1 MTAEGR
7 AAEPA
12 PSAELLLYLA
22 EFADDQGRPED
33 PIEVAAQDDES
44 PNPKTRN
51 DPEAQTHEP
60 PSRPQRVESDD

>member
-1 MTAEGR
+1 MTADGR

-33 PIEVAAQDDES
+33 PIEVAAQDDAS
-44 PNPKTRN
+44 PKPETRN
-51 DPEAQTHEP
+51 EDEARTHEP
-60 PSRPQRVESDD
+60 PSRPERVEADD